1 MNKNECLSKIIRF
14 NGDKELLTLREKYN
28 EPSFFEI
35 ISKERS
41 ETTFSSFL
49 KWLFSSSA
57 PMDSSS
63 ALMLL
68 LDILV
73 RRSVEQQ
80 ENTVLIPEQL
90 KSGIVTRQLK
100 IQSLKVETEQLV
112 STLARAVFDALCVNN
127 IDDYRRGKDKGWA
140 DFPAFS
146 ESLQIASNCQDRID
160 LFIDC
165 GIIDIDG
172 RSKELQIFIENKV
185 DSKEGGAKKYT
196 EKQAARLPRKYID
209 APQTGRYYM
218 GTHREDNNAGE
229 VYQLYVYLTPMPSDL
244 LDNFRLINK
253 TDVEGLRDDEHFIQ
267 INYQDILDGVI
278 SPLLHSSSLS
288 TRSRFFLEEF
298 KNELTYPSVKS
309 TGGTS
314 FIAVSEEA
322 SDRIAKKWEL
332 YRDLVIPAALTA
344 VQEPMWYLD
353 GIYYNYQPKEELLK
367 SLVRRGNVDNL
378 LEQKWIA
385 VKQDRQH
392 DKPLGES
399 GYYYQSRAWYRSIES
414 FAQQMNVDTHGV
426 GKFDADVQNLLS
438 SFWEE
443 HKLFLS
449 ALMHGLPAESRK
461 SIQCIIDSL
470 TKRDT
475 SKYMVYYCAQP
486 LCDHPLNNAETVWRI
501 AKAWVGLQK
510 GEVRLEDLNAAFP
523 RKISHYY
530 DSGKYYNN
538 LFVIKENCFFDGEN
552 GNKEPVPENC
562 WDIDRNGKYD
572 IILSKTTG
580 LSQNRATLLKM
591 WRREDTEAFIKY
603 AMSKPEFKD
612 KLSVV
617 KEH

>member
-14 NGDKELLTLREKYN
+14 NGDKELLKLREKYN

-63 ALMLL
+63 PLMLL

-80 ENTVLIPEQL
+80 KNVVLIPEHL

-100 IQSLKVETEQLV
+100 IQSLRVETEQPV
-112 STLARAVFDALCVNN
+112 SALARSVFDALCVNN
-127 IDDYRRGKDKGWA
+127 IDDYREGKGKGWTN
-140 DFPAFS
+140 FPAFS

-165 GIIDIDG
+165 GIADIDG
-172 RSKELQIFIENKV
+172 GSKTLQIFVENKV
-185 DSKEGGAKKYT
+185 DSKEGGAKYN
-196 EKQAARLPRKYID
+196 EKQKARLPKKYIE
-209 APQTGRYYM
+209 AQQTGRYYM
-218 GTHREDNNAGE
+218 GTHRVDNKAGD
-229 VYQLYVYLTPMPSDL
+229 VYQLYVYLTPMPSTL
-244 LDNFRLINK
+244 LDNFSVLKK
-253 TDVEGLRDDEHFIQ
+253 TEVEGIRDDDHFIQ
-267 INYQDILDGVI
+267 INYQDILDGII

-298 KNELTYPSVKS
+298 KNELTYPSVKN

-322 SDRIAKKWEL
+322 SDHIAKKWEL
-332 YRDLVIPAALTA
+332 YKELVIPAALTA

-353 GIYYNYQPKEELLK
+353 GTFFNYQPKEELL
-367 SLVRRGNVDNL
+367 LALIRGGNTDNL
-378 LEQKWIA
+378 LEQKWISD
-385 VKQDRQH
+385 KQDRKH
-392 DKPLGES
+392 NKPLGES

-414 FAQQMNVDTHGV
+414 FAQQMNVDIHEV
-426 GKFDADVQNLLS
+426 GKYSVDVQDLLS

-449 ALMHGLPAESRK
+449 ALMHGLPAECK
-461 SIQCIIDSL
+461 KCIQCIIDSL
-470 TKRDT
+470 AKRDT
-475 SKYMVYYCAQP
+475 SKYMVYYSNQP

-501 AKAWVGLQK
+501 AKAWVELQQR
-510 GEVRLEDLNAAFP
+510 EVRLEELNAAFP

-530 DSGKYYNN
+530 DTGKYYVN
-538 LFVIKENCFFDGEN
+538 LFVVKEKCIFDGEN

-572 IILSKTTG
+572 ILLSRTTDP
-580 LSQNRATLLKM
+580 SQIRYATLLKM
-591 WRREDTEAFIKY
+591 WRREDTEAFIRF
-603 AMSKPEFKD
+603 AMTKPEFKD